1 MAISISEF
9 TVSASNTNQWARV
22 KTSAVGG
29 DTKYG
34 ICVTNKSNP
43 RYVFIDSNFCP
54 SSTSGSVSIVELYA
68 NSEGGSGSGDPNDG
82 TTVYD
87 GVALVNM
94 GPPTGSLSSNTAV
107 YGAGSSSATKV
118 ANYVYNFTNK
128 GYTDTK
134 KMAIGGNKNRRVF
147 AIRSWGSLS
156 TDINEPNIAFIGD
169 NSVLKYD
176 GNSADYS
183 VGCAGATRTTS
194 ANTWVSHT
202 AGDGTKYYS
211 ITNTTSGVNKYA
223 GITLTQYHTYR
234 FTLHAHT
241 EASYDGVAICKTNN
255 TTSFYSLSAS
265 QLLSGNTSTG
275 KCSGKERVTTFE
287 YIPTTTES
295 AYIYFKSN
303 SSGIGPGDSISFA
316 DVMVEDLGDLRATQT
331 APTAANVTVEYG
343 NTATASVSGGGGQ
356 GELQYRITS
365 SSTGGW
371 TEWTTNVPTLSEVIP
386 AAFTIRYQ
394 ARYAGNASYKPS
406 PVSNVATLK
415 VTPKKITKPTAK
427 TDLIYNGSAQT
438 GINNIPSEMYV
449 TIEGNRNAIAV
460 GNYSTTYTLISTT
473 NYCWNDGTTSPVTVN
488 WKITPRIISIRWGTT
503 SWLYDGTAHSTVC
516 NLGNIIAGDSCFVNL
531 SGNSI
536 TNVGTTTVT
545 ATELS
550 NSNYALPS
558 NNTTTLTVTPR
569 TVSLHWG
576 TTSWLYDGTA
586 HSTTCTAGNLVGSDT
601 CTVTLSNNSIT
612 DVGTTTVTATALSNS
627 NYRLPEAGDIQL
639 SAKLTIHPCMYVK
652 AGGGWVSIKYIYKKV
667 NGSWVLQTT
676 EATIRNLFS
685 EAGRYLGRY
694 NDGSGWKNLIDG
706 MQKS

>member
-9 TVSASNTNQWARV
+9 SVTSSNTNQWAQV

-82 TTVYD
+82 SSVYD

-94 GPPTGSLSSNTAV
+94 GPPTGALSSNTSV
-107 YGAGSSSATKV
+107 YGAGSSATKV

-169 NSVLKYD
+169 SSVLKYD

-211 ITNTTSGVNKYA
+211 ITNTTSGVNVYA
-223 GITLTQYHTYR
+223 DITLTQYHTYR

-241 EASYDGVAICKTNN
+241 EDKYDGVAICKT
-255 TTSFYSLSAS
+255 TDVDAASFYSLSAS

-275 KCSGKERVTTFE
+275 KCSGKEAVTTFN
-287 YIPTTTES
+287 YTPATSES
-295 AYIYFKSN
+295 VYIYFKSD
-303 SSGIGPGDSISFA
+303 SSGIGPGDSKSFA

-331 APTAANVTVEYG
+331 APTAVDVTVEYG
-343 NTATASVSGGGGQ
+343 NTATASASGGGGQ
-356 GELQYRITS
+356 GALQYRTHLT
-365 SSTGGW
+365 TGGW
-371 TEWTTNVPTLSEVIP
+371 STWTTTVPTRTEIG
-386 AAFTIRYQ
+386 TTRYQ
-394 ARYAGNASYKPS
+394 ARYAENASYKPS
-406 PVSNVATLK
+406 PASNVATLQ

-438 GINNIPSEMYV
+438 GISNIPSEMYV
-449 TIEGNRNAIAV
+449 TIEGNRNAIAA

-473 NYCWNDGTTSPVTVN
+473 NYRWNDGTTAPVTVT
-488 WKITPRIISIRWGTT
+488 WYITPRTVSIRWGTT
-503 SWLYDGTAHSTVC
+503 SWLYDGTDHSTVC

-569 TVSLHWG
+569 TVSLRWG

-652 AGGGWVSIKYIYKKV
+652 ARGEWVPVKLIYKKV

-676 EATIRNLFS
+676 EATIRSLFS
-685 EAGRYLGRY
+685 EEGRYLGLG

>member
-9 TVSASNTNQWARV
+9 SVTSSNTNQWDRV

-94 GPPTGSLSSNTAV
+94 GPPTDALSSNTAV
-107 YGAGSSSATKV
+107 YGAGSSATKV

-169 NSVLKYD
+169 SSVLKYD

-211 ITNTTSGVNKYA
+211 ITNTTSGVNVYA
-223 GITLTQYHTYR
+223 GITLAQYHTYR

-241 EASYDGVAICKTNN
+241 EAQYDGVAICKTTN

-275 KCSGKERVTTFE
+275 KCSGKEAVTTFE
-287 YIPTTTES
+287 YTPTTTGS
-295 AYIYFKSN
+295 VYIYFKSD
-303 SSGIGPGDSISFA
+303 SSGIGPGDSKSFA
-316 DVMVEDLGDLRATQT
+316 DVMVEDLGDLRAKQD
-331 APTAANVTVEYG
+331 APTAVDVTVEYG
-343 NTATASVSGGGGQ
+343 NTATASASGGGGQ
-356 GELQYRITS
+356 GALQYRTTS

-427 TDLIYNGSAQT
+427 TSLVYNGSAQT

-449 TIEGNRNAIAV
+449 TIEGNRNAVAA

-473 NYCWNDGTTSPVTVN
+473 NYCWGDGTTAPVTVN
-488 WKITPRIISIRWGTT
+488 WKITPRTISIRWGTT
-503 SWLYDGTAHSTVC
+503 SWLYDGTDHSTVC

-531 SGNSI
+531 IG
-536 TNVGTTTVT
+536 
-545 ATELS
+545 
-550 NSNYALPS
+550 
-558 NNTTTLTVTPR
+558 
-569 TVSLHWG
+569 
-576 TTSWLYDGTA
+576 
-586 HSTTCTAGNLVGSDT
+586 
-601 CTVTLSNNSIT
+601 NSIT
-612 DVGTTTVTATALSNS
+612 DVGTTTVTANELSNS
-627 NYRLPEAGDIQL
+627 NYALPL
-639 SAKLTIHPCMYVK
+639 NNTTTLTIHPCMYIK
-652 AGGGWVSIKYIYKKV
+652 ADEWVPVIAIYKKV

-676 EATIRNLFS
+676 EATIRSLFS
-685 EAGRYLGRY
+685 EEGRYLGLW

-706 MQKS
+706 